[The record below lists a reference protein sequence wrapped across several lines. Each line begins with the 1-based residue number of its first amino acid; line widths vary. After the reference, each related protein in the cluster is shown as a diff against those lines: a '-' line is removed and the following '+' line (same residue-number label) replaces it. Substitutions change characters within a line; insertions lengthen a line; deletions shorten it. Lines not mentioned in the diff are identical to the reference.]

1 MKRILLLA
9 IVLFGMAYAIG
20 TPTSYDYY
28 DGYHYDDYYYD
39 YNYGYSDSGCCCTGF
54 ILPVG
59 LLVAG
64 LGYTYYKKE

>member
-1 MKRILLLA
+1 MKKLLLMV
-9 IVLFGMAYAIG
+9 IIMFGMAYAIG
-20 TPTSYDYY
+20 TPTSYD
-28 DGYHYDDYYYD
+28 DYDDYYYD
-39 YNYGYSDSGCCCTGF
+39 DYYYDDYGYSDSSCCCTGF